1 VGKSRLA
8 EAMFILRGSPGPQ
21 MGCREGWGGR
31 ALCGEKKG
39 AADGKDNF
47 HPWKVRRKASR
58 MEGANGAASI

>member
-1 VGKSRLA
+1 
-8 EAMFILRGSPGPQ
+8 